1 MREKEA
7 ARYEQLDLRFRILER
22 TVRLSKLEDRVKACV
37 KSPEEA
43 RIWQAGATRVRSEIL
58 RLELKLEN
66 ILASKE

>member
-22 TVRLSKLEDRVKACV
+22 TVRLSKLEDRAKACA

-43 RIWQAGATRVRSEIL
+43 MVWQAGATRVRSEIL